1 MKNTLFISFILS
13 FALSIKADVIP
24 PRFGSKCAF
33 TFNKIYCYGG
43 KLDNKQYNNDM
54 YELDLGN
61 LPQGAVSNLV
71 NNWTLVTP
79 DLGPGVP
86 PNEYRYNSQ
95 FVLLPDGSLFFD
107 GGYNEDNPLVARNI
121 TYNPKNNT
129 WTVLPGLS
137 YSDTKNGGIYRQIYS
152 AGAVYLPDT
161 KSIAFFGGRELNAV
175 LNTTYA
181 SFRPL
186 ANLTYETNS
195 EQDPTKKLANSI
207 YGYGYITE
215 LNVNTREWTSRKTQP
230 MALNDFPTLISDLTA
245 TYHPRTKAIIY
256 LGGFFKNQLLE
267 GSTESFG
274 NFLAYDTESSLWN
287 VQPTNGLVIPTAR
300 LGHTATLLNTGDNI
314 LMYGGI
320 LQTKNESLEGKLSPD
335 YLFDLDLNTFTWS
348 VYNRPSDSLGP
359 RAFHSAVLVNETSL
373 LIMFGKKASAAGPL
387 VAANNIMV
395 LNVTDR
401 SLLTSLDTYPNP
413 MDVDL
418 TKNTT
423 TNEGQSESQFDGESK
438 GLSGGAIAGIVIGIV
453 ALVAIIAL
461 AAIYH
466 KKNKSKKD
474 EMKELQVDWDEIDG
488 GYRDV
493 SPFGAKF
500 SGDSTNMSNTV
511 VPPDI
516 SEENQGQ
523 SSNAYSPAL
532 ANSTPIKPDIDQG
545 MRTKITPNSKE

>member
-1 MKNTLFISFILS
+1 
-13 FALSIKADVIP
+13 
-24 PRFGSKCAF
+24 
-33 TFNKIYCYGG
+33 
-43 KLDNKQYNNDM
+43 M

-61 LPQGAVSNLV
+61 LPQGAVSDLV

-79 DLGPGVP
+79 NLGPGVP

-107 GGYNEDNPLVARNI
+107 GGYNEDNPLVARNV

-137 YSDTKNGGIYRQIYS
+137 YSDTKNGGVYRQIPTNQP
-152 AGAVYLPDT
+152 YL
-161 KSIAFFGGRELNAV
+161 RNAV

-215 LNVNTREWTSRKTQP
+215 LNVNTRKWTSRKTQP

-300 LGHTATLLNTGDNI
+300 LGHTATLSKYTVNTGDNI

-320 LQTKNESLEGKLSPD
+320 LQTKNESLEGKRMCISPD

-413 MDVDL
+413 IDVDL

-423 TNEGQSESQFDGESK
+423 NNEGQSESQFDGQSK

-474 EMKELQVDWDEIDG
+474 KMKELQVDWDEIDG

-500 SGDSTNMSNTV
+500 SGNSTNMSNAV
-511 VPPDI
+511 VPPDT
-516 SEENQGQ
+516 SEKNQGQ

-545 MRTKITPNSKE
+545 IRTKTTPNSKE